1 MLAPR
6 LPRGPGSGPAA
17 AAHLLLGACHLE
29 AGAEVVQPLALLMPP
44 QALQVLPQHLDDL
57 EREGGLSVYEEA
69 QRGCCQGAQRHRC
82 QPGSV
87 GSHPGALWGFKQH
100 LSRARSVLIS
110 AERGAHLLHLQPHS
124 LEAMGMAFLQ
134 DAEL

>member
-69 QRGCCQGAQRHRC
+69 QRGCCQGAEAQVPAGVCGKPPRGPVGV
-82 QPGSV
+82 QAAPVQGSLR
-87 GSHPGALWGFKQH
+87 AD
-100 LSRARSVLIS
+100 LS
-110 AERGAHLLHLQPHS
+110 
-124 LEAMGMAFLQ
+124 
-134 DAEL
+134 

>member
-1 MLAPR
+1 MTREQLSSSLKGSRQMLCGPQPSERGEGAGPAA
-6 LPRGPGSGPAA
+6 PRGPGSGPAA

-82 QPGSV
+82 QPGVCGKSPRGPV
-87 GSHPGALWGFKQH
+87 GVQAAPVQGSLRAD
-100 LSRARSVLIS
+100 LS
-110 AERGAHLLHLQPHS
+110 
-124 LEAMGMAFLQ
+124 
-134 DAEL
+134 